1 MAQGNIHIG
10 LTAEDLRARL
20 HILTALLIVFG
31 LTALYSISDNPLS
44 IESSF
49 MRQFIFMI
57 LSFIVYLILRRV
69 SLKAF
74 HDNSTMIFLFT
85 IGLCL
90 VPFFLPRVEYTYR
103 WIDLGFMTIQ
113 PSEYL
118 KIGVIIAIAKY
129 LSNHQLEMK
138 TKSIVVIPGLLTL
151 FGAAIVLR
159 QPDLGTAAIV
169 CAPLIPMLLWA
180 GVNGFVL
187 FLIIAPII
195 TIIAA
200 SNSIAFSI
208 WAVIMLLCF
217 LLARPGVVPGSIL
230 YFSNI
235 FAGLLTPFA
244 WNILTEYQ
252 KQRVLTFLNPDLDP
266 MGSAYHIIQS
276 VTAIGSGGFFGKGFE
291 QGSQTQLKFL
301 PVQESDFILSVIAEE
316 FGFLGIMIVMAVFF
330 LFIKTLLDIA
340 FKCSDYFSSIVII
353 GLASIFLSHLFV
365 NSAMTVGLIPVKGL
379 PLPFVSAGGSFLLS
393 CFIMLALITNL
404 SENS

>member
-1 MAQGNIHIG
+1 MNQSNVYIG
-10 LTAEDLRARL
+10 LTSEDLRLRL
-20 HILTALLIVFG
+20 HILTVFLIIFG

-49 MRQFIFMI
+49 MRQSIFMI
-57 LSFIVYLILRRV
+57 FSFIIYLLVRRIH
-69 SLKAF
+69 LKVI
-74 HDNSTMIFLFT
+74 HDNSTIIFLCT
-85 IGLCL
+85 IGLCFI
-90 VPFFLPRVEYTYR
+90 PFFLPKVEYTYR

-118 KIGVIIAIAKY
+118 KIGVIIVIAKY

-138 TKSIVVIPGLLTL
+138 TTSIILIPGLLTL
-151 FGAAIVLR
+151 FASIVVLQ
-159 QPDLGTAAIV
+159 QPDLGTAVIV

-180 GVNGFVL
+180 GVNAFVL
-187 FLIIAPII
+187 FLVIAPII
-195 TIIAA
+195 TIVAA
-200 SNSIAFSI
+200 SNSILFSV
-208 WAVIMLLCF
+208 WAVIMFLCF
-217 LLARPGVVPGSIL
+217 LVARPGVISGFIL
-230 YFSNI
+230 YFANI

-244 WNILTEYQ
+244 WNILTDYQ

-276 VTAIGSGGFFGKGFE
+276 VTAIGSGGFFGKGFQ

-316 FGFLGIMIVMAVFF
+316 FGFLGIVVVMAVFF

-340 FKCSDYFSSIVII
+340 FRCSDYFSSIVII

-365 NSAMTVGLIPVKGL
+365 NAAMTVGLIPVKGL

-393 CFIMLALITNL
+393 CFIMLGLITNL

>member
-187 FLIIAPII
+187 FLIIAPLI

-217 LLARPGVVPGSIL
+217 LLASPGVVTGFIL
-230 YFSNI
+230 YFVWTDKFTTDDFQSYS
-235 FAGLLTPFA
+235 FGTARWALRSALLSSEETLLSIPGS
-244 WNILTEYQ
+244 
-252 KQRVLTFLNPDLDP
+252 QRALRT
-266 MGSAYHIIQS
+266 MGSANPVGSDLFPAAAGALHGKLHDV
-276 VTAIGSGGFFGKGFE
+276 VTRGDQLGVRGKNF
-291 QGSQTQLKFL
+291 
-301 PVQESDFILSVIAEE
+301 VI
-316 FGFLGIMIVMAVFF
+316 
-330 LFIKTLLDIA
+330 
-340 FKCSDYFSSIVII
+340 KCCQKKW
-353 GLASIFLSHLFV
+353 
-365 NSAMTVGLIPVKGL
+365 LIWK
-379 PLPFVSAGGSFLLS
+379 
-393 CFIMLALITNL
+393 
-404 SENS
+404 